1 MRSYDEVYLKDAQ
14 RSIGSM
20 YHHVIVNKC
29 LDPDWYSRVFAG
41 TREEQLFC
49 EGAPWLISGMSG
61 IELAEQ
67 TLRNMGRIPWDQPIE
82 GVTTIKHGPEY
93 WAGWALAYYQ
103 WYSARTFERIF
114 EVIPFSEILGMYH
127 PYHEMDIMSFV
138 EEMDRMYEERR
149 PRSRLKMYRENL
161 GISQSELAERSEVS
175 LRSIQLYEQ
184 GVNDIDK
191 AQAKTLYRLSKAL
204 GRDIPDLL
212 EDPLKD

>member
-1 MRSYDEVYLKDAQ
+1 
-14 RSIGSM
+14 
-20 YHHVIVNKC
+20 
-29 LDPDWYSRVFAG
+29 
-41 TREEQLFC
+41 
-49 EGAPWLISGMSG
+49 
-61 IELAEQ
+61 
-67 TLRNMGRIPWDQPIE
+67 
-82 GVTTIKHGPEY
+82 
-93 WAGWALAYYQ
+93 
-103 WYSARTFERIF
+103 
-114 EVIPFSEILGMYH
+114 
-127 PYHEMDIMSFV
+127 MDIMSFV
-138 EEMDRMYEERR
+138 EEMDRRYEERR